1 MINMIWQYLTEIL
14 EAVVVAQLLN
24 FVGKSWP
31 ILLGAD
37 QLSAAADGAVQGVEV
52 LQAAGE
58 TVGLDAHDKKV
69 GNRRR
74 DMEGWLKNGY

>member
-1 MINMIWQYLTEIL
+1 MIHMIWQYLTEIL
-14 EAVVVAQLLN
+14 EAVVDVVVAQLLN

-52 LQAAGE
+52 LLQEKALLWMPM
-58 TVGLDAHDKKV
+58 TRK
-69 GNRRR
+69 
-74 DMEGWLKNGY
+74 